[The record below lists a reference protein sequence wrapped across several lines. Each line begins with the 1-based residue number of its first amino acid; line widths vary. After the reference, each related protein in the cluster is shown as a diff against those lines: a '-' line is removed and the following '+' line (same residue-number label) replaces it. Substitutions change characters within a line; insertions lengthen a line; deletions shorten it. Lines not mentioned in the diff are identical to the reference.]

1 MNGRGP
7 GYALVVIP
15 DDTAGRPLTP
25 GELAA
30 IADLEQRLLL
40 ETRAPVRNP
49 DVARP
54 GRVGRRGRLRSGSHS
69 TTVVSSLA
77 LLAAACVL
85 IGVLV
90 TIGVGVLGAASV
102 LVSIVATAV
111 VWAMLPARFGG
122 PVRPYRVRGRLPRP
136 FR

>member
-7 GYALVVIP
+7 GYAQVVIP

-40 ETRAPVRNP
+40 ETRAPVRNLDLVRP
-49 DVARP
+49 AGARRP
-54 GRVGRRGRLRSGSHS
+54 GRRPRSGSSS
-69 TTVVSSLA
+69 TLVPFLA
-77 LLAAACVL
+77 LLVVACVL
-85 IGVLV
+85 IGVSAV
-90 TIGVGVLGAASV
+90 VGTGLLGAVSV
-102 LVSIVATAV
+102 LVSVVATAL
-111 VWAMLPARFGG
+111 VWPMIPARFGG
-122 PVRPYRVRGRLPRP
+122 PARPYRVRGRLPRH

>member
-1 MNGRGP
+1 VNGRGP

-40 ETRAPVRNP
+40 ETRAPVRNL
-49 DVARP
+49 DVARRGRAGRP
-54 GRVGRRGRLRSGSHS
+54 GRRRSGSLP
-69 TTVVSSLA
+69 TALVPLLA
-77 LLAAACVL
+77 LLAGACVL
-85 IGVLV
+85 IGVLAAV
-90 TIGVGVLGAASV
+90 GVGLLGAASV
-102 LVSIVATAV
+102 LVSIIATAL
-111 VWAMLPARFGG
+111 VWTMLPARFGG
-122 PVRPYRVRGRLPRP
+122 PVRPYRIRGRLPRH